1 MSIIEQV
8 IRQVPDYRKFMT
20 VDELNESSKK
30 LKIQFPQ
37 VVDLFEVGKSTN
49 GEPILCLRIGNG
61 SKSALLY
68 GFPHPNEPVGSVML
82 DYLSWKLAENK
93 ELRDIFDFTWYIVK
107 AADVDGAKL
116 NEGWFKK
123 PYSFRQYVYNYYRP
137 AGNEQVEW
145 SFPIEYKT
153 LKFDK
158 PTPETQALM
167 NIIQQAPPSF
177 IYSLHNAGFG
187 GVYYYISEDAPLL
200 YPIFEKAAEDQN
212 VPLSLG
218 EPEVPYA
225 KQFHRAVFLMPT
237 TVDAYDY
244 YEKYASVDPATIIM
258 SGESSIGYAKR
269 FSRNVFELVCEVP
282 YYYDER
288 IENTKPTKISRRKL
302 VLENLESDKN
312 DMEHLISLY
321 EKIKSY
327 IDTHTKFQDA
337 LEYFMES
344 FKRSYQARLRWAQT
358 AEELERNA
366 TVAEKF
372 DNQIST
378 KSYSL
383 FKWGMF
389 YRLVKSQK
397 NKDRLLS
404 ETSEKIREIIDSRI
418 KTLQKK
424 TQFKVI
430 PIKKLVQIQ
439 LTAGLYTCLY
449 TSLRK

>member
-1 MSIIEQV
+1 E
-8 IRQVPDYRKFMT
+8 
-20 VDELNESSKK
+20 ELNASSKR
-30 LKIQFPQ
+30 LKEQFPQ
-37 VVDLFEVGKSTN
+37 SVDLFEAGRSTS
-49 GEPILCLRIGNG
+49 GEPILCLKIGEG
-61 SKSALLY
+61 RRSALLY

-82 DYLSWKLAENK
+82 DYLSWKLAESK

-107 AADVDGAKL
+107 VADVDGAKL

-158 PTPETQALM
+158 PTRETQALM
-167 NIIQQAPPSF
+167 NIIEQRPPSF

-200 YPIFEKAAEDQN
+200 YPIFEKAAKDRN

-218 EPEVPYA
+218 EPEIPYA
-225 KQFHRAVFLMPT
+225 KQFHQAVFLMPT
-237 TVDAYDY
+237 TTDAYDY

-258 SGESSIGYAKR
+258 CGESSVGYAKR
-269 FSRNVFELVCEVP
+269 FNKDVFELVCEVP

-288 IENTKPTKISRRKL
+288 IENTKPTKVNRRKL
-302 VLENLESDKN
+302 VLEELESDKK
-312 DMEHLISLY
+312 DMEHLILIY
-321 EKIKSY
+321 ERIKNK

-344 FKRSYQARLRWAQT
+344 FKKSYQATLHWAQT

-372 DNQIST
+372 DNQISS

-383 FKWGMF
+383 LKWGML
-389 YRLVKSQK
+389 YRLVKSQR
-397 NKDRLLS
+397 NRDQVLL
-404 ETSEKIREIIDSRI
+404 ETANKIRKIIDSRMEA
-418 KTLQKK
+418 LEKK
-424 TQFKVI
+424 TKFNVI
-430 PIKKLVQIQ
+430 PIRKLVQIQ
-439 LTAGLYTCLY
+439 LTAGLYSSLY
-449 TSLRK
+449 TSLKR

>member
-8 IRQVPDYRKFMT
+8 IKQVPDYRKFMT
-20 VDELNESSKK
+20 VEELNSSSKR
-30 LKIQFPQ
+30 LKEQFPQ
-37 VVDLFEVGKSTN
+37 VVDFFEVGKSSQ
-49 GEPILCLRIGNG
+49 GEPIYCLKIGNG
-61 SKSALLY
+61 TKSALLY

-82 DYLSWKLAENK
+82 DYLSWKLAEDK
-93 ELRDIFDFTWYIVK
+93 EFRDIFDFTWYIVK
-107 AADVDGAKL
+107 VADVDGAKL

-123 PYSFRQYVYNYYRP
+123 PYSFRHYVYNYYRP

-158 PTPETQALM
+158 PTSETQALM
-167 NIIQQAPPSF
+167 NIIKQTPPSF

-200 YPIFEKAAEDQN
+200 YPIFEKAAKDQN

-218 EPEVPYA
+218 EPELPFA
-225 KQFHRAVFLMPT
+225 KQFHQAVFLMPT
-237 TVDAYDY
+237 TVDTYDY
-244 YEKYASVDPATIIM
+244 YQKYSNVDPATIIM

-269 FSRNVFELVCEVP
+269 FNKNVFELVCEVP
-282 YYYDER
+282 YYYDKR

-302 VLENLESDKN
+302 VLEELESDKN

-321 EKIKSY
+321 EKIKTK

-372 DNQIST
+372 DNQISS

-383 FKWGMF
+383 FKWGML

-397 NKDRLLS
+397 NKDQILS
-404 ETSEKIREIIDSRI
+404 KTANQIKKIIDSRI
-418 KTLQKK
+418 ELLEKK
-424 TQFKVI
+424 TKFTMI
-430 PIKKLVQIQ
+430 PIRKLVQIQ
-439 LTAGLYTCLY
+439 LTAGLYSCLY
-449 TSLRK
+449 TSLKK

>member
-8 IRQVPDYRKFMT
+8 IQQVPDYRQFMT
-20 VDELNESSKK
+20 VEELNTSSKR
-30 LKIQFPQ
+30 LKEQFPQ
-37 VVDLFEVGKSTN
+37 SVDLFEAGRSTS
-49 GEPILCLRIGNG
+49 GEPILCLKIGEG
-61 SKSALLY
+61 RRSALLY

-82 DYLSWKLAENK
+82 DYLSWKLAESK

-107 AADVDGAKL
+107 VADVDGAKL

-167 NIIQQAPPSF
+167 NIIEQRPPSF

-200 YPIFEKAAEDQN
+200 YPIFEKAAKDRN

-218 EPEVPYA
+218 EPEIPYA
-225 KQFHRAVFLMPT
+225 KQFHQAVFLMPT
-237 TVDAYDY
+237 TTHAYDY

-258 SGESSIGYAKR
+258 CGESSVGYAKR
-269 FSRNVFELVCEVP
+269 FNRDVFELVCEVP

-288 IENTKPTKISRRKL
+288 IENTKPTKINRRKL
-302 VLENLESDKN
+302 VLEELESNKK
-312 DMEHLISLY
+312 DMEHLISIY
-321 EKIKSY
+321 EKIKNK

-344 FKRSYQARLRWAQT
+344 FKKSYQATLHWAQT

-372 DNQIST
+372 DNQISS

-383 FKWGMF
+383 LKWGML
-389 YRLVKSQK
+389 YRLVKSQR
-397 NKDRLLS
+397 NRDQILLK
-404 ETSEKIREIIDSRI
+404 TANKIRKLIDSRMEI
-418 KTLQKK
+418 LEKK
-424 TQFKVI
+424 TKFNVI
-430 PIKKLVQIQ
+430 PIRKLVQIQ
-439 LTAGLYTCLY
+439 LTAGLYSSLY
-449 TSLRK
+449 TSLKR